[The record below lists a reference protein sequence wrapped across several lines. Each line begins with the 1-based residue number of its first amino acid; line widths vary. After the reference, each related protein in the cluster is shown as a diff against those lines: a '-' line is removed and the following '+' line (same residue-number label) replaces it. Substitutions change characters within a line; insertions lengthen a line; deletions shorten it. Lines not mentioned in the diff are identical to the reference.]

1 MIKLNALSSR
11 EDFELGIHSAI
22 IEHETFHGLLILG
35 FLYSMSTFHHQHI
48 CYSFISKRALSDSL
62 IKTSEL

>member
-11 EDFELGIHSAI
+11 GDFELRIHLAI

-35 FLYSMSTFHHQHI
+35 LLYSMSTLH
-48 CYSFISKRALSDSL
+48 R
-62 IKTSEL
+62 